1 MVPRRESLSKR
12 FLPRGAAV
20 AWALLTVLLLAA
32 CYTVPKTGRSS
43 FNFMS
48 AGDEARLGLS
58 SFEEIK
64 RREKLSVDAAQGAL
78 VQRVGQRIATAAA
91 EDIPVAKWEFV
102 LFENAEPNAFALPG
116 GKVGVYTGI
125 LPITRDEAGLAAVLG
140 HEVAHV
146 AARHGGERISQQLAI
161 AGIATGL
168 AVSLN
173 QEDPGI
179 RNLVLVGFGVGTTLA
194 AVLPHS
200 RMQESEADRIGLV
213 YMAKAG
219 YPPEEAVGFWE
230 RFAEYHRTHGGKPPA
245 FLSTHP
251 TDEKRIADLRTLVP
265 EARRYYTGPHA
276 GASPSTPTP
285 SPNSTEPSGRP
296 NH

>member
-1 MVPRRESLSKR
+1 MRRC
-12 FLPRGAAV
+12 FRGASL
-20 AWALLTVLLLAA
+20 AWAFLAALLLAA

-48 AGDEARLGLS
+48 VGEEVQLGLS
-58 SFEEIK
+58 SFDQIK
-64 RREKLSVDAAQGAL
+64 RQERISSDAAGNAQ
-78 VQRVGQRIATAAA
+78 VQRVGQRIAAAAA
-91 EDIPVAKWEFV
+91 EDISAAKWEFV

-125 LPITRDEAGLAAVLG
+125 LPITRDDAGLAAVMG

-146 AARHGGERISQQLAI
+146 AARHGGERISEQLALS
-161 AGIATGL
+161 GL
-168 AVSLN
+168 AAGLAISL
-173 QEDPGI
+173 QKQDPAV

-200 RMQESEADRIGLV
+200 RMQESEADRIGLI

-219 YPPEEAVGFWE
+219 YPPEAAVAFWE
-230 RFAEYHRTHGGKPPA
+230 RFAEFNRKRGGQPPA

-251 TDEKRIADLRTLVP
+251 TDEKRIAELRALVP
-265 EARRYYTGPHA
+265 EARRYYA
-276 GASPSTPTP
+276 GARADAPPAPAAPASPTP
-285 SPNSTEPSGRP
+285 PAR
-296 NH
+296 